1 MEVGLGGEKKIGTN
15 ESLPVME
22 ARIVLELVGVLYHA
36 VHQDN
41 VHPATQGVLTMIILM
56 IMVIREDHNIV
67 VEEQVID
74 VEISHLELHCGFV
87 KIPSLLF
94 FPVLYY
100 NK

>member
-1 MEVGLGGEKKIGTN
+1 
-15 ESLPVME
+15 ME

-36 VHQDN
+36 VHQDD
-41 VHPATQGVLTMIILM
+41 VHPATQGVLTMI
-56 IMVIREDHNIV
+56 MVIREGHNIV

-100 NK
+100 V

>member
-15 ESLPVME
+15 KFLPVME

-41 VHPATQGVLTMIILM
+41 VHPANHMIVIM
-56 IMVIREDHNIV
+56 IMVIQ

-100 NK
+100 V

>member
-15 ESLPVME
+15 EFLPVME
-22 ARIVLELVGVLYHA
+22 ARIVLELIGVLYHA
-36 VHQDN
+36 VHHQDD
-41 VHPATQGVLTMIILM
+41 VHPATQGVLTMI
-56 IMVIREDHNIV
+56 MVIREGHNIV

-74 VEISHLELHCGFV
+74 VEISHLELHYGFV

-100 NK
+100 VIV